1 MQKIS
6 KEDLSQLMKI
16 IENNSKDKG
25 ALMPVLQQTQDLFGY
40 IPQEAAK
47 IVSKELSVSLAKL
60 YGVITFYSQFKLEPS
75 GEYTISVCLGTACYV
90 RGASK
95 IIEAIEKELDIK
107 LHETTEDRKFTL
119 VDTRCLGACGLAP
132 IMTINDDVYGKVSV
146 DNISEIIKK
155 Y

>member
-1 MQKIS
+1 MQTIS
-6 KEDLSQLMKI
+6 NNDLLELMDI
-16 IENNSKDKG
+16 VNNNRNDKG

-47 IVSKELSVSLAKL
+47 IISKELNVSLAKL

-95 IIEAIEKELDIK
+95 LIEAIEKELGIK
-107 LHETTEDRKFTL
+107 LHETTSNRKFTL

-132 IMTINDDVYGKVSV
+132 IMTINDDVYGKVTV
-146 DNISEIIKK
+146 DNIPEILKK